1 MAHLPITRGHGVK
14 HNVLHR
20 PDGSR
25 WYTVWVGSNYIVVQA
40 SPSGVIALTEFAVSF
55 ATITT
60 ALDVD
65 DVAKN
70 IIAYIAANRTT
81 FRDLSDSEWQ
91 DVGHT
96 GVVSTR
102 KPKPVVTQKAMF

>member
-1 MAHLPITRGHGVK
+1 MK

-40 SPSGVIALTEFAVSF
+40 SPKGIIALTEFAVVF

-70 IIAYIAANRTT
+70 IIAYIAANRTD
-81 FRDLSDSEWQ
+81 FRDLSENEWQ
-91 DVGHT
+91 DLGHT
-96 GVVSTR
+96 GVISTR
-102 KPKPVVTQKAMF
+102 KPKLVVTQKAMF

>member
-1 MAHLPITRGHGVK
+1 MK
-14 HNVLHR
+14 HNILHR

-25 WYTVWVGSNYIVVQA
+25 WYTVWVGSNYI
-40 SPSGVIALTEFAVSF
+40 
-55 ATITT
+55 TT

-70 IIAYIAANRTT
+70 IVAYIAANRTT
-81 FRDLSDSEWQ
+81 FRDLSEDEWQ

-96 GVVSTR
+96 GSISTR
-102 KPKPVVTQKAMF
+102 KIKPVVTQKAMF

>member
-1 MAHLPITRGHGVK
+1 MK
-14 HNVLHR
+14 HNILHR

-40 SPSGVIALTEFAVSF
+40 SPKGTIALTEFAIPF
-55 ATITT
+55 ATIAT

-65 DVAKN
+65 SVAKN
-70 IIAYIAANRTT
+70 VIAYIAANRTT
-81 FRDLSDSEWQ
+81 FRDLSEDEWQ

-96 GVVSTR
+96 GSISTR
-102 KPKPVVTQKAMF
+102 KIKPVVTQKAMF